1 MTSLINPG
9 ILANGFG
16 SFMAKQVAS
25 GIIKRF
31 AKEWRIEAFKE
42 ATENDYGIS
51 QLFEVSPEWSD
62 TLKGA
67 LRKYK
72 SLQKVTANEMLSWVQ
87 DANPILFTQIC
98 AEPAVV
104 AWFFSKWEAGKLELL
119 GIDS

>member
-1 MTSLINPG
+1 MTSFINPG
-9 ILANGFG
+9 IVANGIGAFA
-16 SFMAKQVAS
+16 AKHVAS
-25 GIIKRF
+25 GIVKRF

-42 ATENDYGIS
+42 AAEKDYGIA
-51 QLFEVSPEWSD
+51 QLFEASPDWSD
-62 TLKGA
+62 TLRGA
-67 LRKYK
+67 LQKYQ

-104 AWFFSKWEAGKLELL
+104 AWFFHKWEEGKKELL

>member
-1 MTSLINPG
+1 MASFLNPAILTNG
-9 ILANGFG
+9 IGAFA
-16 SFMAKQVAS
+16 AKQVAA

-104 AWFFSKWEAGKLELL
+104 AWFFSNWEKGKLELL
-119 GIDS
+119 GVDS

>member
-31 AKEWRIEAFKE
+31 AKEWRIEGFKE
-42 ATENDYGIS
+42 AAENDFDITR
-51 QLFEVSPEWSD
+51 LFEVSPDWSD

-67 LRKYK
+67 LQKYK
-72 SLQKVTANEMLSWVQ
+72 SLQKVTANEVLKWIQ
-87 DANPILFTQIC
+87 DANPILFSQIC
-98 AEPAVV
+98 AEPTVI
-104 AWFFSKWEAGKLELL
+104 AWFYSKWEVGKAELL
-119 GIDS
+119 GVDS